1 LPKSTCHRPSEIADV
16 VQNARRAVALSMLML
31 IQYEGEQGGIL
42 PGAFPPL
49 AGTGAGTGL
58 GPVPSPILSRQGRHD
73 TCINVSDK
81 INPCKSS

>member
-1 LPKSTCHRPSEIADV
+1 

-49 AGTGAGTGL
+49 LALAL
-58 GPVPSPILSRQGRHD
+58 ALALALSLPQ
-73 TCINVSDK
+73 
-81 INPCKSS
+81 SSLARVDMTHASTSVIK